1 LTVREICETYELK
14 QTELAVKFGIPL
26 RSVQNWYND
35 VRTPPDYVLNMI
47 VTILEYEKN
56 GG

>member
-1 LTVREICETYELK
+1 MTIREICASYKLN
-14 QTELAVKFGIPL
+14 QTELAIKFGIPL

-35 VRTPPDYVLNMI
+35 VRTPPDYVLKMI